1 MAEQPEAMVLIGERR
16 LRRVIAEEL
25 SRLLNEVREDRSYL
39 GTHDVGRLLG
49 IHAKSAARLARTGEL
64 RAVRV
69 GRSWRFS
76 RADLDAFMKGR
87 RNDQADP

>member
-25 SRLLNEVREDRSYL
+25 ARALNEVRESDPYL
-39 GTHDVGRLLG
+39 DTHELARLLG

-64 RAVRV
+64 QAVRV
-69 GRSWRFS
+69 GRAWRFS
-76 RADLDAFMKGR
+76 RADVDAFLKGR
-87 RNDQADP
+87 GNGAQP